1 MPDFSKI
8 IDQAKLRLERARA
21 RYGLVDIGVRT
32 FKRFSEDDGGFY
44 AAALT
49 YYVFFSMFPLLIF
62 GTALL
67 GFATQVYPDLE
78 KDLLEEGLQSFPLI
92 GSVIEPDVLRA
103 IRRGAGGLAVLSVV
117 LALYSGSGA
126 VVALGHA
133 LNKIHR
139 VEDEGNFF
147 VKRLDALK
155 WLALFA
161 LMVIGSVVVTGWA
174 QWVPG
179 WGATIVALVVGFA
192 LDLAIFATAFKFLP
206 HMKRTWGDVLPGALI
221 AAGIFELLKYFGTLY
236 ISRGAETR
244 SATFGAFATAAGLLV
259 ASYLLAQITLLTA
272 EVNAVLAE
280 RRLTRQSLVQT
291 TVGGAAS
298 AGPQADSGAASD
310 GPQQ

>member
-1 MPDFSKI
+1 MPDFSKPI
-8 IDQAKLRLERARA
+8 NQAKLRIEKARA
-21 RYGLVDIGVRT
+21 RYGLVDIVVRT
-32 FKRFSEDDGGFY
+32 FKRHSEDDGGFY

-62 GTALL
+62 ATALL
-67 GFATQVYPDLE
+67 GFATQIYPDLE
-78 KDLLEEGLQSFPLI
+78 QDLLTEGLQSFPLV
-92 GSVIEPDVLRA
+92 GSIIEPDVLRA
-103 IRRGAGGLAVLSVV
+103 IRRGAGGLAVLSIG

-139 VEDEGNFF
+139 VENEGNFF

-155 WLALFA
+155 WLGLFA
-161 LMVIGSVVVTGWA
+161 LMVLGSITVTGWA

-179 WGATIVALVVGFA
+179 WGPTIISLLVGIALN
-192 LDLAIFATAFKFLP
+192 LAIFATAFKFLP
-206 HMKRTWGDVLPGALI
+206 RMRRTWEDVLPGAVI
-221 AAGIFELLKYFGTLY
+221 AAGVFELLKYVGTLY
-236 ISRGAETR
+236 VSRGAEAR

-280 RRLTRQSLVQT
+280 RRLTRQSLLK
-291 TVGGAAS
+291 G
-298 AGPQADSGAASD
+298 
-310 GPQQ
+310 

>member
-1 MPDFSKI
+1 MPDFGKVLAQI
-8 IDQAKLRLERARA
+8 NLRVERARA

-62 GTALL
+62 ATSVL
-67 GFATQVYPDLE
+67 GFVTQVSPAVE
-78 KDLLEEGLQSFPLI
+78 KDLLEEGLASFPLV
-92 GSVIEPDVLRA
+92 GSVIEPGVLED
-103 IRRGAGGLAVLSVV
+103 IRRAAGRLAILSIV

-139 VEDEGNFF
+139 VENEGNFL

-161 LMVIGSVVVTGWA
+161 FMVLGSLVVSGWA
-174 QWVPG
+174 KWAPG
-179 WGATIVALVVGFA
+179 FLATFLGLVVGFG
-192 LDLAIFATAFKFLP
+192 LNLAIFATAFKFLP
-206 HMKRTWGDVLPGALI
+206 RMRRSWGDVLPGAI
-221 AAGIFELLKYFGTLY
+221 VAAAIFELLKYVGTLY
-236 ISRGAETR
+236 ISRGAEAR
-244 SATFGAFATAAGLLV
+244 SATFGAFATAAGLLIV
-259 ASYLLAQITLLTA
+259 SYLLAQITLLTA

-280 RRLTRQSLVQT
+280 RRLTRQSLVET
-291 TVGGAAS
+291 RE
-298 AGPQADSGAASD
+298 AASD
-310 GPQQ
+310 GSQT

>member
-1 MPDFSKI
+1 MPDIKQVPA
-8 IDQAKLRLERARA
+8 QAKLRLEKARA
-21 RYGLVDIGVRT
+21 SSGLVDVGVRT

-62 GTALL
+62 ATAVL
-67 GFATQVYPDLE
+67 GFVTQAYPDLE
-78 KDLLEEGLQSFPLI
+78 KDLLEEGLASFPLL
-92 GSVIEPDVLRA
+92 GSVIQADVLADVRRA
-103 IRRGAGGLAVLSVV
+103 AGRLAVLSIV

-139 VEDEGNFF
+139 VENEGNFF

-155 WLALFA
+155 WLAIFA
-161 LMVIGSVVVTGWA
+161 LMVLGSLVVTGWA

-179 WGATIVALVVGFA
+179 WGASIVSLLVGLALNV
-192 LDLAIFATAFKFLP
+192 AIFATAFKFLP
-206 HMKRTWGDVLPGALI
+206 RMQRSWADVLPGSLI
-221 AAGIFELLKYFGTLY
+221 AAGIFELLKWFGTIY
-236 ISRGAETR
+236 VSRGAEAR

-259 ASYLLAQITLLTA
+259 VSYLLAQITLLTA

-280 RRLTRQSLVQT
+280 RRLTRQSLLDQHGV
-291 TVGGAAS
+291 AS
-298 AGPQADSGAASD
+298 AGPQT
-310 GPQQ
+310 

>member
-1 MPDFSKI
+1 MPDIKQI
-8 IDQAKLRLERARA
+8 PVQAKLRLERARA
-21 RYGLVDIGVRT
+21 DHGLIDVAVRT

-62 GTALL
+62 ATAVL
-67 GFATQVYPDLE
+67 GFVTRIYPE
-78 KDLLEEGLQSFPLI
+78 VEQDLLREGLQSFPLV
-92 GSVIEPDVLRA
+92 GSVINADVLA
-103 IRRGAGGLAVLSVV
+103 GIRRSAGGLAVLSIV

-139 VEDEGNFF
+139 VEEEANFF

-161 LMVIGSVVVTGWA
+161 LMVLGSVLVAGWA
-174 QWVPG
+174 RWVPG
-179 WGATIVALVVGFA
+179 WGATIVSLLVGLALN
-192 LDLAIFATAFKFLP
+192 LAIFATAFKFLP
-206 HMKRTWGDVLPGALI
+206 RMRRAWQEVLPGAVI
-221 AAGIFELLKYFGTLY
+221 AAAVFELLKWFGTLY
-236 ISRGAETR
+236 ISRGAEIR

-259 ASYLLAQITLLTA
+259 TSYLLAQITLLTA

-280 RRLTRQSLVQT
+280 RRLTRQSLLEGRGTAPAV
-291 TVGGAAS
+291 
-298 AGPQADSGAASD
+298 PQG
-310 GPQQ
+310 

>member
-1 MPDFSKI
+1 MPDIKQI
-8 IDQAKLRLERARA
+8 PVQAKLRVERARA
-21 RYGLVDIGVRT
+21 DYGLVDIVVRT

-62 GTALL
+62 ATAVL
-67 GFATQVYPDLE
+67 GFVTRVYPDVE
-78 KDLLEEGLQSFPLI
+78 QSLLREGLQSFPLV
-92 GSVIEPDVLRA
+92 GSVINKDVLGT
-103 IRRGAGGLAVLSVV
+103 IRDAAGSLALLSIV

-139 VEDEGNFF
+139 VENEGNFL

-161 LMVIGSVVVTGWA
+161 LMVLGSVVVAGWA
-174 QWVPG
+174 QWASGVL
-179 WGATIVALVVGFA
+179 ATIISLAIGLALN
-192 LDLAIFATAFKFLP
+192 LAIFVTAFKFLP
-206 HMKRTWGDVLPGALI
+206 RLQRSVRDVLPGAAI
-221 AAGIFELLKYFGTLY
+221 AAVVFELLKYFGTLY
-236 ISRGAETR
+236 LSRGAEAR

-280 RRLTRQSLVQT
+280 RRLTRQSLVT
-291 TVGGAAS
+291 E
-298 AGPQADSGAASD
+298 
-310 GPQQ
+310 

>member
-1 MPDFSKI
+1 MPDFSKPI
-8 IDQAKLRLERARA
+8 NQAKLRIEKARA
-21 RYGLVDIGVRT
+21 RYGLVDIVVRT
-32 FKRFSEDDGGFY
+32 FKRHSEDDGGFY

-62 GTALL
+62 ATALL
-67 GFATQVYPDLE
+67 GFATQIYPDLE
-78 KDLLEEGLQSFPLI
+78 QDLLTEGLASFPLV
-92 GSVIEPDVLRA
+92 GSIIEPDVLRA
-103 IRRGAGGLAVLSVV
+103 IRRGAGSLAVLSIG

-139 VEDEGNFF
+139 VENEGNFF

-155 WLALFA
+155 WLGLFA
-161 LMVIGSVVVTGWA
+161 LMVLGSITVTGWA

-179 WGATIVALVVGFA
+179 WGPTIISLLVGIALN
-192 LDLAIFATAFKFLP
+192 LAIFATAFKFLP
-206 HMKRTWGDVLPGALI
+206 RMRRTWEDVLPGAVI
-221 AAGIFELLKYFGTLY
+221 AAGVFELLKYVGTLY
-236 ISRGAETR
+236 VSRGAEAR

-280 RRLTRQSLVQT
+280 RRLTRQSLLK
-291 TVGGAAS
+291 G
-298 AGPQADSGAASD
+298 
-310 GPQQ
+310 

>member
-1 MPDFSKI
+1 MPDFSKPI
-8 IDQAKLRLERARA
+8 NQAKLRVEKARA
-21 RYGLVDIGVRT
+21 SYGVVDVGVRT

-62 GTALL
+62 ATAVL
-67 GFATQVYPDLE
+67 GFVTQIFPEVE
-78 KDLLEEGLQSFPLI
+78 QDLLKEGLQSFPLV
-92 GSVIEPDVLRA
+92 GSIIQQDVLVS
-103 IRRGAGGLAVLSVV
+103 IRRAAGGLAVLSVV
-117 LALYSGSGA
+117 LALYSGTGA
-126 VVALGHA
+126 VVSLGHA

-139 VEDEGNFF
+139 VEEEGNFL

-161 LMVIGSVVVTGWA
+161 LMVLGSLVVSGWA

-179 WGATIVALVVGFA
+179 WGATILSLLVGLALN
-192 LDLAIFATAFKFLP
+192 LAIFATAFKFLP
-206 HMKRTWGDVLPGALI
+206 RMKRAWSDVFPGALI
-221 AAGIFELLKYFGTLY
+221 AAGIFELLKWFGTIYL
-236 ISRGAETR
+236 SRGAEAR

-280 RRLTRQSLVQT
+280 RRLTRQSLLET
-291 TVGGAAS
+291 
-298 AGPQADSGAASD
+298 
-310 GPQQ
+310 

>member
-1 MPDFSKI
+1 MPDFSKPVN
-8 IDQAKLRLERARA
+8 QAKLRLEKARA
-21 RYGLVDIGVRT
+21 RYGLVDIVVRT
-32 FKRFSEDDGGFY
+32 FKRHSEDDGGFY

-62 GTALL
+62 ATALL
-67 GFATQVYPDLE
+67 GFATRIYPELE
-78 KDLLEEGLQSFPLI
+78 QDLLAEGLQSFPLV
-92 GSVIEPDVLRA
+92 GSIIEPDMLRA
-103 IRRGAGGLAVLSVV
+103 IRRSAGGLAALSFV

-126 VVALGHA
+126 VVALSHA

-161 LMVIGSVVVTGWA
+161 VMVIGSVTVAGWA

-179 WGATIVALVVGFA
+179 WGATIGSLLVGLALN
-192 LDLAIFATAFKFLP
+192 LAIFATAFKFLP
-206 HMKRTWGDVLPGALI
+206 RMRRTWEDVLPGALI
-221 AAGIFELLKYFGTLY
+221 AAGVFELLKWFGTLY

-244 SATFGAFATAAGLLV
+244 NATFGAFATAAGLLV

-272 EVNAVLAE
+272 EVNAVLDE
-280 RRLTRQSLVQT
+280 RRLTRQSLV
-291 TVGGAAS
+291 
-298 AGPQADSGAASD
+298 
-310 GPQQ
+310 

>member
-1 MPDFSKI
+1 MPDFNRYLA
-8 IDQAKLRLERARA
+8 QAKLRLEKARA
-21 RYGLVDIGVRT
+21 RYGLVDIVVRT

-49 YYVFFSMFPLLIF
+49 YYVFFSMFPLIIF
-62 GTALL
+62 ATALL

-78 KDLLEEGLQSFPLI
+78 QDLLAEGLQSFPLV
-92 GSVIEPDVLRA
+92 GSIIEPDVLKA
-103 IRRGAGGLAVLSVV
+103 IRRAAGGLALLSIV

-126 VVALGHA
+126 VVALSHA

-139 VEDEGNFF
+139 VENEGNFF

-161 LMVIGSVVVTGWA
+161 LMVLGSLVVAGWA

-179 WGATIVALVVGFA
+179 WGATIVSLLVGLG

-206 HMKRTWGDVLPGALI
+206 RMQRSWQDVLPGAVI

-236 ISRGAETR
+236 ISRGAEAR

-280 RRLTRQSLVQT
+280 RRLTRQSLLE
-291 TVGGAAS
+291 A
-298 AGPQADSGAASD
+298 
-310 GPQQ
+310 

>member
-1 MPDFSKI
+1 MPDLSKPVN
-8 IDQAKLRLERARA
+8 QAKLRVEKARA
-21 RYGLVDIGVRT
+21 RYGVVDIGVRT

-62 GTALL
+62 ATAVL
-67 GFATQVYPDLE
+67 GFVTQIYPDVE
-78 KDLLEEGLQSFPLI
+78 QNLLEEGLANFPLI
-92 GSVIEPDVLRA
+92 GSIIEPDVLA
-103 IRRGAGGLAVLSVV
+103 SIRRGAGRLALFSIV

-126 VVALGHA
+126 VVSLAHA

-161 LMVIGSVVVTGWA
+161 LMVLGSLVVSGWA

-179 WGATIVALVVGFA
+179 WGASILSLVVAFA
-192 LDLAIFATAFKFLP
+192 LNVAIFATAFKFLP
-206 HMKRTWGDVLPGALI
+206 HMKRSWSDVLPGSLI
-221 AAGIFELLKYFGTLY
+221 AAGIFELLKWFGTIYLG
-236 ISRGAETR
+236 RGAEAR

-280 RRLTRQSLVQT
+280 RRVTRQSLLDQ
-291 TVGGAAS
+291 
-298 AGPQADSGAASD
+298 
-310 GPQQ
+310 

>member
-1 MPDFSKI
+1 MPDLTRFVN
-8 IDQAKLRLERARA
+8 QAKLRVEKARA
-21 RYGLVDIGVRT
+21 SSGLVDIVVRT

-62 GTALL
+62 ATAML
-67 GFATQVYPDLE
+67 GVVTQVYPDLE
-78 KDLLEEGLQSFPLI
+78 KDLLEEGLSSFPLV
-92 GSVIEPDVLRA
+92 GSIIQPDVLA
-103 IRRGAGGLAVLSVV
+103 DIRRAAGGLALFSVV
-117 LALYSGSGA
+117 LALYSGTGA
-126 VVALGHA
+126 VVSLGHA

-139 VEDEGNFF
+139 IEEEGNFF

-161 LMVIGSVVVTGWA
+161 VMVLGSLVVSGWA

-179 WGATIVALVVGFA
+179 WGATIVSLVVGVA
-192 LDLAIFATAFKFLP
+192 LNVAIFATAFKFLP
-206 HMKRTWGDVLPGALI
+206 RMERSWSDVLPGSLI
-221 AAGIFELLKYFGTLY
+221 AAGVFELLKWFGTLY
-236 ISRGAETR
+236 ISRGAEAR

-280 RRLTRQSLVQT
+280 RRLTRQSLVQ
-291 TVGGAAS
+291 V
-298 AGPQADSGAASD
+298 
-310 GPQQ
+310 